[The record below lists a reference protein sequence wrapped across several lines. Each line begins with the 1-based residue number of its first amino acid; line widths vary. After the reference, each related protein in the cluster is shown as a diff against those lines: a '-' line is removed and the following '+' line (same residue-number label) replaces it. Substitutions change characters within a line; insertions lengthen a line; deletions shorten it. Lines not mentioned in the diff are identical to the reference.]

1 MRFLVDMPLSPE
13 LAVWL
18 RAQGH
23 DAFHATEIGMHRA
36 PDTDILK
43 RAESEGRTVVT
54 ADLDFPRLLAL
65 TQANEPSLILFRGGN
80 WSDVDVVRRM
90 QVVLASANEA
100 DITQSILVVDRDRIR
115 RRRLPIRQ

>member
-1 MRFLVDMPLSPE
+1 
-13 LAVWL
+13 
-18 RAQGH
+18 
-23 DAFHATEIGMHRA
+23 MHRA